1 MLRDNLA
8 GLIEPMVDRAGA
20 HSLGGH
26 PKEGQTG
33 GYSRSTEL
41 AIVALKRSW
50 RQVFRW
56 KTGRQA
62 ENGKWP
68 GLEVTTA
75 AHDSRA
81 ISTVPHPSHRTI
93 DPQCLKKS
101 PPRRGGIFA
110 LTKNVAS
117 PFHAE
122 PSHKAGHQA
131 LKKDPQ
137 PCRSKGSPILDVT
150 SRLHSLTLYEP
161 HFASL
166 GHGLLLNVGRQ
177 QDRHAARSHLRGQ
190 KLDGTDMG
198 VESASIWGAKLNSIS
213 WPYLEVGSFGYDRND
228 DTPSPLNLEHFLNF
242 EQERHR
248 RC

>member
-8 GLIEPMVDRAGA
+8 GLIEPMVYRAGA

-26 PKEGQTG
+26 HQAGPTRGCC
-33 GYSRSTEL
+33 RSTEV
-41 AIVALKRSW
+41 ASVALKRSW

-56 KTGRQA
+56 KTGPQA

-81 ISTVPHPSHRTI
+81 ISTVPHQSHRTI

-122 PSHKAGHQA
+122 PRQIEG
-131 LKKDPQ
+131 PQ
-137 PCRSKGSPILDVT
+137 
-150 SRLHSLTLYEP
+150 
-161 HFASL
+161 
-166 GHGLLLNVGRQ
+166 N
-177 QDRHAARSHLRGQ
+177 HAAAA
-190 KLDGTDMG
+190 DAF
-198 VESASIWGAKLNSIS
+198 ESAFSEFFAKILNCPAFLHDFHNVNSIS
-213 WPYLEVGSFGYDRND
+213 SGVNAFD
-228 DTPSPLNLEHFLNF
+228 
-242 EQERHR
+242 
-248 RC
+248 

>member
-93 DPQCLKKS
+93 APQCLKKS

-122 PSHKAGHQA
+122 PSQFPKQTIGRFA
-131 LKKDPQ
+131 
-137 PCRSKGSPILDVT
+137 V
-150 SRLHSLTLYEP
+150 HSLEWVCP
-161 HFASL
+161 SKAK
-166 GHGLLLNVGRQ
+166 GRP
-177 QDRHAARSHLRGQ
+177 
-190 KLDGTDMG
+190 
-198 VESASIWGAKLNSIS
+198 IF
-213 WPYLEVGSFGYDRND
+213 GSSF
-228 DTPSPLNLEHFLNF
+228 F
-242 EQERHR
+242 
-248 RC
+248 